1 MANQPSQARVIDPD
15 CIPELICDGLF
26 NVHVH
31 SGLAT
36 LTFTHERPKAATL
49 FEGKLNYEAVV
60 RARITLTLP
69 NLIALRDLLAR
80 IIQSP
85 ETPAP
90 PAGGSTKH

>member
-1 MANQPSQARVIDPD
+1 MASQPSQPRVIDPD
-15 CIPELICDGLF
+15 SIPETICDGLF

-36 LTFTHERPKAATL
+36 LTFTHERPRASPL
-49 FEGKLNYEAVV
+49 FEGKLDYEAVV

-69 NLIALRDLLAR
+69 NLVALRDLLAR

-85 ETPAP
+85 EAPATR
-90 PAGGSTKH
+90 AGGSTKH

>member
-1 MANQPSQARVIDPD
+1 MASQPSQARVIDPD
-15 CIPELICDGLF
+15 SIPEIICDGRF

-31 SGLAT
+31 GGAAT
-36 LTFTHERPKAATL
+36 LTFTHERPKPSNL

-60 RARITLTLP
+60 RARITMTLP